1 MTDGIR
7 RCSADFDEA
16 LISGYLD
23 GELTQ
28 QDNQRVRLH
37 LEECDTCRQIADEL
51 RQLKE
56 ATMSTKFEVPD
67 TQWDETPRG
76 GLSQLMQTLGW
87 LLAGVWVVGYGAFL
101 IWAMT
106 ADGDAPRYVAL
117 LGLIPMLVIGLIVG
131 SALIDRLQTRKND
144 PYRQVKK

>member
-1 MTDGIR
+1 
-7 RCSADFDEA
+7 
-16 LISGYLD
+16 
-23 GELTQ
+23 
-28 QDNQRVRLH
+28 
-37 LEECDTCRQIADEL
+37 
-51 RQLKE
+51 
-56 ATMSTKFEVPD
+56 MSTKFEVPD